1 MTHYSFHNH
10 TLWGAHRNKSDW
22 ALPLR
27 DLWSSEE
34 VRCMANS
41 TYYKMYWRQNWNR
54 KKGFLEE
61 VAVVLK
67 RFTSQRKLYCTDL
80 QYLIYFFW

>member
-1 MTHYSFHNH
+1 
-10 TLWGAHRNKSDW
+10 
-22 ALPLR
+22 
-27 DLWSSEE
+27 
-34 VRCMANS
+34 
-41 TYYKMYWRQNWNR
+41 
-54 KKGFLEE
+54 LEE